1 MFRVLD
7 TRHPLLFVKLSRIE
21 CSEEEQEALLRDL
34 EKILVL
40 FEELNEINTEN
51 VSPCNQVL
59 EGMANVMRE
68 DSVGNILTREDF
80 LSNAPS
86 QVGGLVRVP
95 PVMKS
100 H

>member
-1 MFRVLD
+1 MSKL
-7 TRHPLLFVKLSRIE
+7 TKESIKNLVKLSRIE
-21 CSEEEQEALLRDL
+21 CSEDEQEALLGDL

-40 FEELNEINTEN
+40 FEELQEIDTEH

-59 EGMANVMRE
+59 EGMANVTRE
-68 DSVGNILTREDF
+68 DITGNVLTREEF

-86 QVGGLVRVP
+86 QVGGLIRVP

-100 H
+100 N